1 MGRLCR
7 TGPVLAISSGGGHW
21 VELLRLRP
29 AWQAHDVVYATVK
42 ADHRTEVGSAP
53 FFVVPDANR
62 HTKRLLIKTCAATFL
77 VLIKVRPSAVVST
90 GAAPGFFALFFGKLM
105 GAKTVWI
112 DSIAN
117 AEELSLSG
125 KLVRPF
131 ADVWLTQWEF
141 LASPKGPY
149 YRGSVL

>member
-1 MGRLCR
+1 MRR
-7 TGPVLAISSGGGHW
+7 RPVLALSSGGGHW

-29 AWQAHDVVYATVK
+29 AWVDHDVVYATVT
-42 ADHRTEVGSAP
+42 ADNRAEVASAP

-62 HTKRLLIKTCAATFL
+62 HTMLLLVKVCVAVFL
-77 VLIKVRPSAVVST
+77 LVIRVRPCAVVST
-90 GAAPGFFALFFGKLM
+90 GAAPGFFAVFFGKLM

-125 KLVRPF
+125 KLARPF
-131 ADVWLTQWEF
+131 ADAWLTQWEF

-149 YRGSVL
+149 YQGSVL